1 MYKLLILPVTFAIAA
16 CGSNDDE
23 RATGTFDDGEGNR
36 GSYSVRSDDENSE
49 TVIKSDKGEV
59 RIATGDKAIKDLP
72 LDIPLYPGATVQTS
86 MAGMG
91 EGKSGAMLVF
101 QTSDSVDDVMDFY
114 RKQMKSK
121 DISIKTEVK
130 SGDMQMLGGERG
142 DGEGV
147 HISANK
153 SPDGGV
159 TATIIAG
166 GNSR

>member
-1 MYKLLILPVTFAIAA
+1 MYKLLILPVTLAIAA

-23 RATGTFDDGEGNR
+23 RASGTFDDGEGNR
-36 GSYSVRSDDENSE
+36 GSYSVRGDDENSE

-86 MAGMG
+86 MG
-91 EGKSGAMLVF
+91 EGKSGAMVVL
-101 QTSDSVDDVMDFY
+101 QTKDSVDDVISFY

-130 SGDMQMLGGERG
+130 SGDMQMIGGERA

-153 SPDGGV
+153 SPDGDV

>member
-1 MYKLLILPVTFAIAA
+1 MYKYLILPATLMIAA
-16 CGSNDDE
+16 CGSNDSE
-23 RATGTFDDGEGNR
+23 RASGSFDDGDGNK
-36 GSYSVRSDDENSE
+36 GSYSVRGDDENSE

-59 RIATGDKAIKDLP
+59 RIATGDKALKDLP
-72 LDIPLYPGATVQTS
+72 MDIKLYPGAEVQTS

-101 QTSDSVDDVMDFY
+101 QTSDSVDDVIDFY

-121 DISIKTEVK
+121 DITIKTEVK
-130 SGDMQMLGGERG
+130 SGDMEMIGGERA

-147 HISANK
+147 HISATK
-153 SPDGGV
+153 SPDGRV

-166 GNSR
+166 GKS

>member
-1 MYKLLILPVTFAIAA
+1 MYKYLILPATLMIAA
-16 CGSNDDE
+16 CGSGDNE
-23 RATGTFDDGEGNR
+23 RASGNFDDGDGNK
-36 GSYSVRSDDENSE
+36 GSYSVRGDDENSE

-59 RIATGDKAIKDLP
+59 RIATGDKALKDLP
-72 LDIPLYPGATVQTS
+72 MDIKLYPGAEVQTS

-101 QTSDSVDDVMDFY
+101 QTSDSVDDVIYFY

-121 DISIKTEVK
+121 DITIKTEVK
-130 SGDMQMLGGERG
+130 SGDMQMIGGERA

-147 HISANK
+147 HISATK

-166 GNSR
+166 GKS